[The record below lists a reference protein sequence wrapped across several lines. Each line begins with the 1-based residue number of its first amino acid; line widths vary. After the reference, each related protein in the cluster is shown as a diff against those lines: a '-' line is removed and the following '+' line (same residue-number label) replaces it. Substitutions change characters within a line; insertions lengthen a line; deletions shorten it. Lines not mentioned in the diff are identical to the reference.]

1 MRLREI
7 VVKNFRCLVD
17 VTIPIVD
24 TTVLVGENNSGKTA
38 LLEALNL
45 ALPRSAAGR
54 RDPFDEYDYYMV
66 KATDS
71 PQSSEGIVIELWFRE
86 DTSDEWPDSLVQALT
101 DIIQTDPIKDLDSIG
116 LRLSSKYDA
125 LAKEMVTKW
134 EFLALD
140 GQPLGGKGTDPRN
153 LTRFLQYIRCF
164 YLSSLRDSA
173 HEFSPRSQFWGR
185 ILRDLKISD
194 EQRKTFGEALAELNQ
209 DLLKA
214 DPRLEQVRD
223 TLDKGQEIM
232 ELGAGQKTS
241 IQALPLKP
249 WDLMSKAEVVIK
261 TRGGEIDF
269 PLARHGQGVQSLAVL
284 FLFQAYID
292 VLLKPTFQPE
302 TEAILALEEPEAHL
316 HPQATRTLATNLSE
330 IKSQKIISSHSPYF
344 IQEIPLTQIRMF
356 RRDGLSSK
364 ILYVKRSFTVQAPN
378 TPGLLEF
385 CANNDKFDYHEGTL
399 TLTVKGKVEQKEYRD
414 LLDLYS
420 EQRDVHAELKRW
432 YSESQLYLSNSDLA
446 DLETYVKRI
455 RGEVLFAR
463 AWLLCEGQSEYL
475 LFRYFAELLG
485 TPLDQAGVAVIDFQN
500 NGSPGAFVGLA
511 RVFEIPWIMVCDN
524 DDAGK
529 DFIKQVKKRGL
540 TDEVIEP
547 SFKLSEQ
554 SLTKLSETS
563 IPANLRTSLISLKDQ
578 EYTSE
583 EDFLHALE
591 TAIGMDQTVQHK
603 TQIMEY
609 AEIRP
614 LVRLLPEDSMDL
626 ELFLFRNGFAR
637 EYKSI
642 LEGIARSSNPR
653 ATEWTIAKE
662 SEDQGAETRIIIK
675 ESGKYEIRA
684 SKKGC
689 PDKIISE
696 TDAGF
701 QSLFT
706 DVIVAELRKDKVRN
720 AVALIE
726 KLRAEGADQSRV
738 PQFLGLAIQDIIPK
752 VM

>member
-1 MRLREI
+1 MKLREI
-7 VVKNFRCLVD
+7 IVKNFRCLVD
-17 VTIPIVD
+17 VTIPVTD
-24 TTVLVGENNSGKTA
+24 TTVFVGENNSGKTA
-38 LLEALNL
+38 LLEALKV

-66 KATDS
+66 KAADS

-86 DTSDEWPDSLVQALT
+86 DASDEWPDSLLQALT
-101 DIIQTDPIKDLDSIG
+101 DIIQTDPVMDLDSIG

-125 LAKEMVTKW
+125 LAKKMVTKW

-140 GQPLGGKGTDPRN
+140 GQPLGGKGADPRN
-153 LTRFLQYIRCF
+153 LTRFLPYIRCF

-194 EQRKTFGEALAELNQ
+194 EQRKAFGDALAELNE

-214 DPRLEQVRD
+214 DPRLEQVRV

-249 WDLMSKAEVVIK
+249 WDLMSKSEVVIK

-269 PLARHGQGVQSLAVL
+269 PLGRHGQGVQSLAIL

-316 HPQATRTLATNLSE
+316 HPQATRALATNLSE

-356 RRDGLSSK
+356 CRDGASSK
-364 ILYVKRSFTVQAPN
+364 VLYVKRSFTAQVPN
-378 TPGLLEF
+378 TPDLLKF
-385 CANNDKFDYHEGTL
+385 CANNAKFDYHEGTL
-399 TLTVKGKVEQKEYRD
+399 TLTVNGKVEQKEYRD
-414 LLDLYS
+414 LLTLYPGQK
-420 EQRDVHAELKRW
+420 EVHAALKRLRA
-432 YSESQLYLSNSDLA
+432 ESQLYLSDSDLA
-446 DLETYVKRI
+446 DLETYAKRI

-475 LFRYFAELLG
+475 LLRYFAELLES
-485 TPLDQAGVAVIDFQN
+485 PLDQAGVTVIDFQN

-511 RVFEIPWIMVCDN
+511 RAFEVPWIMVCDN

-529 DFIKQVKKRGL
+529 GFMKQVEKRGL
-540 TDEVIEP
+540 TEEEIKELVRPLPGDGVDLEMFLVKNGFAQEYMQILAERNV
-547 SFKLSEQ
+547 
-554 SLTKLSETS
+554 SLTKKEGDVGFDDELAAS
-563 IPANLRTSLISLKDQ
+563 IRNDKTG
-578 EYTSE
+578 Y
-583 EDFLHALE
+583 
-591 TAIGMDQTVQHK
+591 AI
-603 TQIMEY
+603 
-609 AEIRP
+609 
-614 LVRLLPEDSMDL
+614 
-626 ELFLFRNGFAR
+626 
-637 EYKSI
+637 
-642 LEGIARSSNPR
+642 
-653 ATEWTIAKE
+653 
-662 SEDQGAETRIIIK
+662 
-675 ESGKYEIRA
+675 
-684 SKKGC
+684 
-689 PDKIISE
+689 
-696 TDAGF
+696 
-701 QSLFT
+701 
-706 DVIVAELRKDKVRN
+706 
-720 AVALIE
+720 ALIE

-738 PQFLGLAIQDIIPK
+738 PQFLGLAIKDIIAK
-752 VM
+752 VV